1 MNWVP
6 YRQRPVESVAND
18 DAAYYGPFFQEGLA
32 SACGRRAGADAEA
45 VAGESR
51 QSSPRALAT
60 MWPLCLVSLHPATEY
75 PSPTQVAASPEMN
88 TCSVRSVSHHH
99 FRPVRRERVREVG
112 RPWRWPALAVGICT
126 AAACGTEPPVATTV
140 EVTPDSA
147 ALVEIGQ
154 TVQLVARVLDQD
166 EARMLDAAVT
176 WSSADAT
183 VATVDP
189 AGLVT
194 AVGEGETT
202 VTATAG
208 TVTGD
213 VHVTARDERAA
224 LIAFFEATNGD
235 RWIVGDGWGTDRALR
250 EWFGVSVNG
259 SEHVVGLRLPGNQ
272 LSGSLPP
279 ELGKLGALDFLYLH
293 GNQLSGPIPP
303 ELGDLAALRI
313 LSLHG
318 NELSGSLP
326 AALGDLGS
334 VTDLLLGHNRL
345 TGPIPSELGGLGSL
359 NSLRLEYNE
368 LTGSI
373 PSELGRLDSLTSLWL
388 AGNELTGAI
397 PPELADLELLTSLDL
412 SGNRL
417 NEPIP
422 AELGGLDMLRTLRLG
437 DNELRGSIPAALGN
451 IDSLGILGLARN
463 ELTGTLPPEL
473 ANPASLTELGA
484 RNNRLEGC
492 IPQALQRF
500 RALINPQG
508 DPEEVDAQYDL
519 PDCDG

>member
-1 MNWVP
+1 
-6 YRQRPVESVAND
+6 
-18 DAAYYGPFFQEGLA
+18 
-32 SACGRRAGADAEA
+32 
-45 VAGESR
+45 
-51 QSSPRALAT
+51 
-60 MWPLCLVSLHPATEY
+60 
-75 PSPTQVAASPEMN
+75 MN
-88 TCSVRSVSHHH
+88 TCSVRTVSRHQRRL
-99 FRPVRRERVREVG
+99 RPVRRERVGEAG
-112 RPWRWPALAVGICT
+112 RPWLWAAVAVGIFT
-126 AAACGTEPPVATTV
+126 AAACGTDPPAAATV

-147 ALVEIGQ
+147 TMVAIGQ
-154 TVQLVARVLDQD
+154 TVQLVAQVLDQD
-166 EARMLDAAVT
+166 EAPILGAAVT
-176 WSSADAT
+176 WSSADAN

-208 TVTGD
+208 AATGD
-213 VHVTARDERAA
+213 VHLTARDERAA
-224 LIAFFEATNGD
+224 LVAFFEATNGD
-235 RWIVGDGWGTDRALR
+235 GWIIGDGWGTDRAIR
-250 EWFGVSVNG
+250 EWFGVSVNERG
-259 SEHVVGLRLPGNQ
+259 HVVGLRLPDNQ

-279 ELGKLGALDFLYLH
+279 ELGKLGSLDFLYLH
-293 GNQLSGPIPP
+293 GNQLAGPIPP
-303 ELGDLAALRI
+303 ELGGLVALRI

-334 VTDLLLGHNRL
+334 VVDLFLGHNRL
-345 TGPIPSELGGLGSL
+345 TGPIPSELGGLHSL
-359 NSLRLEYNE
+359 TSLRLEYNE

-388 AGNELTGAI
+388 ASNDLTGAI

-417 NEPIP
+417 NEVIP

-437 DNELRGSIPAALGN
+437 DNELSGSIPAAIGD

-463 ELTGTLPPEL
+463 ELTGALPPEL
-473 ANPASLTELGA
+473 ANPASLTGLDA

-492 IPQALQRF
+492 IPEALQRF
-500 RALINPQG
+500 RTRINPQG

-519 PDCDG
+519 PDCGG